1 MTMMSGTPTIVP
13 ETGRSPDPVAGAR
26 RLLAR
31 LRDVMAGSGTAQ
43 SRLDKIVMTIAHEM
57 SADVCSCYVMRAGE
71 VLELFATIG
80 LNPDAVH
87 KTRMRVGE
95 GLIGDVAA
103 HARPIALANAPSHPN
118 FAYRPETGEDPF
130 NGFLA
135 VPILRG
141 GRVRGVLAIQHK
153 DRRDYDE
160 QEVETLQTIAMIV
173 AELVVTGELVDS
185 RELSLVNDLV
195 LLPSRLEGTS
205 LNRGVAM
212 GVAVLHRPQLTI
224 RQMVADDPEAELAR
238 LKEAVESMHSAI
250 DQMLIAVGQAD
261 SEHAE
266 IMQTYRMVAA
276 DRGWLNRIRE
286 AIRSGLTAEA
296 AVQRVQDDNSARMAQ
311 IADPYI
317 RDRLLD
323 LNDIT
328 NRLLQHLAG
337 KPVEAIGG
345 TLPDEFILVARNLGP
360 AELLDYD
367 RRRLRGLVMEEG
379 SAYSHVAIVARALD
393 IPVVGQAADVLR
405 RVEPLDFLIV
415 DGDNGQIFVRPAD
428 DIQAVFAASMAARQR
443 RQAEYAKLRDLPAVT
458 ADGQDVTLML
468 NCGLLI
474 DLPHLSGTGADGVGL
489 YRTEIPFMVRP
500 SYPDVATQL
509 ENYSKVLD
517 EAAGKPVNFRTLD
530 VGGDKT
536 LPYFPE
542 LGEEN
547 PALGWRA
554 IRIGLD
560 RPSMLRKQLRAM
572 LLAAAGR
579 DLRVMFPMV
588 ATVAEFIQAR
598 RILDLEVKRLA
609 DSGQPG
615 PVSLKV
621 GVMMEVPA
629 LLFQLD
635 ALLPLV
641 DFMSVGSN
649 DMLQYLFASDR
660 GNPMLNNRYDL
671 LSPALLRV
679 LKMLVEKCAEAGV
692 TLSLCGEMA
701 SKPLDAMALLGVGMR
716 HLSMSAPA
724 FFPVKAMLRSLHV
737 ADLSAYMDR
746 LYHLPVRSLRPYLK
760 AYAADHGIRLG

>member
-1 MTMMSGTPTIVP
+1 MTISSGARDQ
-13 ETGRSPDPVAGAR
+13 GHDPGAGAR

-31 LRDVMAGSGTAQ
+31 LRDIMAGSGSAQ
-43 SRLDKIVMTIAHEM
+43 DRLDKIVKTIAHEM

-103 HARPIALANAPSHPN
+103 HARPVAMANAQSHPN

-130 NGFLA
+130 HGFMA

-153 DRRDYDE
+153 DRRDYHE

-185 RELSLVNDLV
+185 RELSIANDLV
-195 LLPSRLEGTS
+195 LLPSRLEGIS

-212 GVAVLHRPQLTI
+212 GLAVLHRPQLTI

-250 DQMLIAVGQAD
+250 DQMLIAVGESD

-296 AVQRVQDDNSARMAQ
+296 AVQRVQNDNNVRMAQ
-311 IADPYI
+311 VADAYI

-337 KPVEAIGG
+337 KPVETLGA

-379 SAYSHVAIVARALD
+379 SAYSHVSIVARALD

-405 RVEPLDFLIV
+405 RVEPLDYLIV
-415 DGDNGQIFVRPAD
+415 DGDNGQVFVRPAD
-428 DIQAVFAASMAARQR
+428 DIQDAFSKSLAVRAQ
-443 RQAEYAKLRDLPAVT
+443 RQAEYAQLRDLPAQT
-458 ADGQDVTLML
+458 ADGEAVELLL

-474 DLPHLSGTGADGVGL
+474 DLPHLETTGADGVGL

-500 SYPDVATQL
+500 SYPDVETQH
-509 ENYSKVLD
+509 ETYARVLD
-517 EAAGKPVNFRTLD
+517 EAKGKPVVFRTLD

-560 RPSMLRKQLRAM
+560 RPSMLRKQVRAM
-572 LLAAAGR
+572 LMAAAGR
-579 DLRVMFPMV
+579 EMRIMFPMI

-598 RILDLEVKRLA
+598 RILDLEVARLA
-609 DSGQPG
+609 AAGQPG
-615 PVSLKV
+615 PTRLKV

-635 ALLPLV
+635 ALLPLI
-641 DFMSVGSN
+641 DFMSIGSN

-660 GNPMLNNRYDL
+660 GNPMMNNRYDL
-671 LSPALLRV
+671 LSPAMLRV
-679 LKMLVEKCAEAGV
+679 VRMLVQKCDAAGV
-692 TLSLCGEMA
+692 ALSLCGEMA
-701 SKPLDAMALLGVGMR
+701 SKPLDAMALLGVGLR
-716 HLSMSAPA
+716 RLSMSAPA
-724 FFPVKAMLRSLHV
+724 FFEVKGMARSLKV
-737 ADLSAYMDR
+737 RELETYMESLYNRPDR
-746 LYHLPVRSLRPYLK
+746 SVRAHLR
-760 AYAADHGIRLG
+760 AWAADHGVRLG